1 MSPCPDCDGTGEV
14 LVHEEREVNYTEM
27 DDCPRCDGTGDIDAA
42 RDLEDQAYR
51 AAEASWQDQ
60 R

>member
-1 MSPCPDCDGTGEV
+1 MSTCPDCLGAGSV
-14 LVHEEREVNYTEM
+14 VIHEEPEVNYAET

-42 RDLEDQAYR
+42 LDLEDQAYR
-51 AAEASWQDQ
+51 AAEARWQDD